1 MNKQHI
7 ITFVV
12 SLFLGFAI
20 GALGFNL
27 VGATNERASEKATE
41 AEQTENA
48 SKETANDTKTEPATA
63 TASAE
68 DTIFQQKGCLS
79 CHSISKLDLAGGATG
94 PDLSQAYVNVEG
106 KHGKPINEFLKEPT
120 SAVMSGVIGGNPLT
134 DDEINEV
141 VDLLKQA
148 SEK

>member
-1 MNKQHI
+1 MNKHI

-27 VGATNERASEKATE
+27 VGATDEKASETAADPGKTE
-41 AEQTENA
+41 SA
-48 SKETANDTKTEPATA
+48 SKEGADAAKTEQATA
-63 TASAE
+63 TASGE
-68 DTIFQQKGCLS
+68 DTIFQKKGCLS

-106 KHGKPINEFLKEPT
+106 KHGKPINEFLKQPT

-134 DDEINEV
+134 DEEINEV
-141 VDLLKQA
+141 VEMLKQA

>member
-1 MNKQHI
+1 MKKHI
-7 ITFVV
+7 ITFFV

-27 VGATNERASEKATE
+27 IGATDEKASETE
-41 AEQTENA
+41 KTESA
-48 SKETANDTKTEPATA
+48 SKDEASAKKTETTP

-68 DTIFQQKGCLS
+68 DSILQQKGCLS
-79 CHSISKLDLAGGATG
+79 CHAVSKLDLAGGATG
-94 PDLSQAYVNVEG
+94 PDLSQAFVNVEG

-120 SAVMSGVIGGNPLT
+120 SAVMSSVISGSPLT
-134 DDEINEV
+134 DEEINEV
-141 VDLLKQA
+141 VELLKQA

>member
-1 MNKQHI
+1 MNKHI
-7 ITFVV
+7 ISFVV

-27 VGATNERASEKATE
+27 IGGSDEKASEAATE
-41 AEQTENA
+41 ETTESA
-48 SKETANDTKTEPATA
+48 SKTEPAETKTES
-63 TASAE
+63 TASTE
-68 DTIFQQKGCLS
+68 DSILQQKGCLG
-79 CHSISKLDLAGGATG
+79 CHAVSKLDLAGGATG

-120 SAVMSGVIGGNPLT
+120 SAVMSGVISGNPLS
-134 DDEINEV
+134 DEEINEV
-141 VDLLKQA
+141 VELLKQA